1 MCTSFFCGVKF
12 NVMMIKKYILTAT
25 LFLLTIVSQA
35 QTGKIVGKIVDAKTG
50 ETLPGA
56 TVLIEGTTKGAS
68 ADFDGNFSLGG
79 LQPGKYTIIA
89 SYITYDNKK
98 FVGVEVKANDVTD
111 FSIALDQ
118 SSSQTLGEVVVQAEM
133 NKENTNTLF
142 VMQKNNASVSDGI
155 SSESIKKT
163 PDRSTSDVLKRVSGA
178 SIQDNKF
185 AIIRGMSDRYNSAYL
200 NGTPLPSSESDRR
213 AFAFDIFP
221 AGILDNLIILKTA
234 TPDLPG
240 DFAGGIILI
249 NTKSIPEKNSTSISV
264 SGGYNSLTTFKDFK
278 TYKGGKTDWLG
289 LDDGTRQLPGSV
301 ASTEE
306 FSKITLNTDKIEQ
319 AKNIN
324 YDWGLQTKTALPN
337 LNLQIS
343 QANVFK
349 LFKKDFGSV
358 ASITYNNSN
367 TTAITDRREFEE
379 QGEVVQKTR
388 EYIDT
393 TYSNNILTSLLWNLS
408 YKLNDNNQIG
418 VKNLY
423 SINTDDRVISRKGI
437 FDASDVTSPTW
448 QKSNVRFYKQN
459 NIYSGQIN
467 GDHYIPK
474 GKIKL
479 KWIGGLS
486 DITRDVPNLRRMV
499 YQKSSASEDDTV
511 KYAAQILADAVGPTS
526 SGSMLFAKTQERL
539 YNIKYDISKT
549 IEIKNTKHE
558 IKLGGFNQYR
568 SREFSA
574 RLLGYTWYSKGSAIK
589 SNLDLALLPEDEIF
603 QPENIGIIDGPGK
616 YDGGFKLTESTTY
629 IDSYGASSALNAGY
643 LMFDSRFTEKIRFIY
658 GLRAESYMQT
668 LNTLNPDFS
677 KKAKDTTVIDF
688 LPSINAVWSIT
699 DRLNIRGAYYRTV
712 NRPEFRELAAFN
724 FYDFETDYQISG
736 NDTLQRAIINNFDLR
751 FEYYPKRPGQILSA
765 SVFYK
770 DLTNAI
776 EQIAGNGQIRS
787 INYANVAK
795 ASNMG
800 LELEYRI
807 LLATIFRNDSSK
819 FLNGT
824 TLFTNFSYVKSE
836 VDVSKLNNVE
846 PRPLQG
852 QSPIIINAGIQ
863 YLDSKYDFGVS
874 VSYNYVGK
882 RIIIVGNIDEPNI
895 WENPR
900 HVLDLQLSK
909 TFKGKIELKLNVRDA
924 IAQNLIFYQDIN
936 KNGKLDKSSYAD
948 NKEFEHKSSSDNLLV
963 NTKLAPTISLSISY
977 KFK

>member
-1 MCTSFFCGVKF
+1 
-12 NVMMIKKYILTAT
+12 MIMFKKIILTSG
-25 LFLLTIVSQA
+25 LFILSLISQA
-35 QTGKIVGKIVDAKTG
+35 QNGKINGKIVDAKTG

-56 TVLIEGTTKGAS
+56 TVLIEGTTKGVS
-68 ADFDGNFSLGG
+68 SDFDGNFSLSG
-79 LQPGKYTIIA
+79 LQAGKYTIIA

-98 FVGVEVKANDVTD
+98 FVDVVVKANDVTE
-111 FSIALDQ
+111 FNITLDQ
-118 SSSQTLGEVVVQAEM
+118 SSSQTLSEVVIQAEM

-185 AIIRGMSDRYNSAYL
+185 AIIRGMSDRYNAAYL

-240 DFAGGIILI
+240 DFAGGVILI
-249 NTKSIPEKNSTSISV
+249 NTKSIPEKNSTNISI

-289 LDDGTRQLPGSV
+289 LDDGTRQLPSSV
-301 ASTEE
+301 ASTEQ

-324 YDWGLQTKTALPN
+324 YDWGLQTKMALPN
-337 LNLQIS
+337 LNLQFS
-343 QANVFK
+343 QANILK
-349 LFKKDFGSV
+349 LFKRDFGSV
-358 ASITYNNSN
+358 ASITYNNNN
-367 TTAITDRREFEE
+367 TTAIADRREFEE
-379 QGEVVQKTR
+379 QGDAVQKTR

-393 TYSNNILTSLLWNLS
+393 TYSNNILTSIMWNLS

-423 SINTDDRVISRKGI
+423 SINTDDRVIIRKGI
-437 FDASDVTSPTW
+437 FDATDVSSPTW
-448 QKSNVRFYKQN
+448 QKSNVRFFKQN

-486 DITRDVPNLRRMV
+486 DIQRDVPNLRRMV
-499 YQKSSASEDDTV
+499 YQKSSASEDDSV
-511 KYAAQILADAVGPTS
+511 KYAAQILSDAVGPTS
-526 SGSMLFAKTQERL
+526 TGSMLFAKTQERL

-549 IEIKNTKHE
+549 IEIKSTKHE

-574 RLLGYTWYSKGSAIK
+574 RLLGYTWYSKGSAIRP
-589 SNLDLALLPEDEIF
+589 NTDLTYLPEDQIF
-603 QPENIGIIDGPGK
+603 QPENIGIVDGPGK
-616 YDGGFKLTESTTY
+616 YDGGFKLSESTTY
-629 IDSYGASSALNAGY
+629 IDSYGASSSLNAGY
-643 LMFDSRFTEKIRFIY
+643 LMVDSRFSDKIRFIY

-668 LNTLNPDFS
+668 LNTLNPDFT
-677 KKAKDTTVIDF
+677 KKAKDTTVIDL
-688 LPSINAVWSIT
+688 LPSVNAVWSIT
-699 DRLNIRGAYYRTV
+699 ERLNLRGAYYRTV
-712 NRPEFRELAAFN
+712 NRPEFRELAPFN

-736 NDTLQRAIINNFDLR
+736 NDTLQRATINNYDLR
-751 FEYYPKRPGQILSA
+751 VEYYPKKPGQIMSA
-765 SVFYK
+765 SLFYK

-795 ASNMG
+795 AKNMG

-807 LLATIFRNDSSK
+807 LLSTIFRNDSSR

-836 VDVSKLNNVE
+836 VDVSKLNNVDA
-846 PRPLQG
+846 RPLQG

-863 YLDSKYDFGVS
+863 YIDIKYDFGVS
-874 VSYNYVGK
+874 ISYNYVGK
-882 RIIIVGNIDEPNI
+882 RIIIVGNSDEPNI

-909 TFKGKIELKLNVRDA
+909 IIKEKIELKLNIRDA

-936 KNGKLDKSSYAD
+936 KNGKLDKSSFTD
-948 NKEFEHKSSSDNLLV
+948 NKDFEHASTSDNIMV

-977 KFK
+977 KFR

>member
-1 MCTSFFCGVKF
+1 MFKK
-12 NVMMIKKYILTAT
+12 IKITA
-25 LFLLTIVSQA
+25 LFIFSVLISQA
-35 QTGKIVGKIVDAKTG
+35 QSGKIIGKIIDGKTG

-56 TVLIEGTTKGAS
+56 TVIIEGTTKGAS
-68 ADFDGNFSLGG
+68 SDFDGNFTLGG
-79 LQPGKYTIIA
+79 LQPGKYNLIA

-98 FVGVEVKANDVTD
+98 FIDVVVKANDVTD
-111 FSIALDQ
+111 FNISLDQ

-163 PDRSTSDVLKRVSGA
+163 PDRNTSDVLKRVSGA

-185 AIIRGMSDRYNSAYL
+185 AIIRGMSDRYNAAYL

-249 NTKSIPEKNSTSISV
+249 NTKSIPEKNSTSISI

-278 TYKGGKTDWLG
+278 TYKGGNTDFLG
-289 LDDGTRQLPGSV
+289 IDDGTRQLPSSV
-301 ASTEE
+301 PSTEA
-306 FSKITLNTDKIEQ
+306 FAAIKLNTEKIEQ
-319 AKNIN
+319 AKKIN
-324 YDWGLQTKTALPN
+324 YDWALQNKTALPN
-337 LNLQIS
+337 MSLQFS
-343 QANVFK
+343 QSNVFK
-349 LFKKDFGSV
+349 LFKRDFGSV
-358 ASITYNNSN
+358 VSVTYNNSN
-367 TTAITDRREFEE
+367 TTAISDRREFEE
-379 QGEVVQKTR
+379 QGAVVQKTR
-388 EYIDT
+388 EFLDT
-393 TYSNNILTSLLWNLS
+393 TYATNILTSILWNLS

-437 FDASDVTSPTW
+437 FDASDVSSPTW

-467 GDHYIPK
+467 GDHFIPK
-474 GKIKL
+474 GKFKI

-499 YQKSSASEDDTV
+499 YQKSSAAENDSV
-511 KYAAQILADAVGPTS
+511 KYVAQILADAVGPTS
-526 SGSMLFAKTQERL
+526 SGSMFFAKTQERL

-549 IEIKNTKHE
+549 IQIKSTKHE

-568 SREFSA
+568 SRSFSA

-589 SNLDLALLPEDEIF
+589 ANTDLAYLPENEIF
-603 QPENIGIIDGPGK
+603 QPTNIGIVDGPGK
-616 YDGGFKLTESTTY
+616 NDGGFKLSESTTY
-629 IDSYGASSALNAGY
+629 IDSYGASSNLNAGY
-643 LMFDSRFTEKIRFIY
+643 LMADSRFTEKIRLIY

-668 LNTLNPDFS
+668 LNTLNPDFT
-677 KKAKDTTVIDF
+677 KKTKDTTVIDL

-699 DRLNIRGAYYRTV
+699 DRINVRGAYYRTV
-712 NRPEFRELAAFN
+712 NRPEFRELAPFN

-736 NDTLQRAIINNFDLR
+736 NDTLQRATINNYDLR
-751 FEYYPKRPGQILSA
+751 FEFYPKKPGQILSVSA
-765 SVFYK
+765 FYK

-795 ASNMG
+795 ATNMG
-800 LELEYRI
+800 LELEYRV
-807 LLATIFRNDSSK
+807 LLSTIFRNDSSK

-824 TLFTNFSYVKSE
+824 TLFTNFSYIKSD
-836 VDVSKLNNVE
+836 VDVSKLNNVD

-863 YLDSKYDFGVS
+863 YIDRKYDFGVS
-874 VSYNYVGK
+874 ISYNYVGK
-882 RIIIVGNIDEPNI
+882 RIIIVGNTDEPNI

-900 HVLDLQLSK
+900 HVIDLQLSK
-909 TFKGKIELKLNVRDA
+909 TFKEKFEVKLNVRDA
-924 IAQNLIFYQDIN
+924 LAQNLIYYQDIN
-936 KNGKLDKSSYAD
+936 KNGKLDKSSFTD
-948 NKEFEHKSSSDNLLV
+948 NKNFEHNSTSDNLLL
-963 NTKLAPTISLSISY
+963 NTKLAPTISLSLSY